1 MIMTAERNFEALFN
15 RVLRQ
20 DLAAVRELVDLVE
33 RAFANPDRTVAAA
46 FGLRRR
52 GGEPA
57 WRTELR
63 RERDSALRAFAQMQL
78 GGMSLG
84 QQSRHI
90 RRELLRTGACASNA
104 AAGELIRRIAA
115 SGLPIPRPRQ
125 MMKILKQS

>member
-1 MIMTAERNFEALFN
+1 MTAERNFVALFN
-15 RVLRQ
+15 RALRQ
-20 DLAAVRELVDLVE
+20 ELAAVRELVDLVE
-33 RAFANPDRTVAAA
+33 IALANPDRTVAA

-90 RRELLRTGACASNA
+90 RRELLRTDARP
-104 AAGELIRRIAA
+104 ERR
-115 SGLPIPRPRQ
+115 SR
-125 MMKILKQS
+125 